1 MKNLVVVESPTK
13 SKTIERYLGPDFT
26 VLATVG
32 HFRDLDETAGKKYGG
47 VDPDNDF
54 SLSYAVYPSSKKIL
68 SEIVRTLKGCERL
81 ILATDPDREGEA
93 IAWHLHEYLTEKKA
107 LTYKTVHR
115 VVFHEITKKAVQKA
129 FKEPRDLDLHLV
141 NAAQARRALDMIL
154 GFGLS
159 EVLRHK
165 LPGTKRAG
173 RVQSPTLRLTCEREE
188 EIENF
193 VPREHWT
200 VDADLRTQA
209 GNDFKARLTHLD
221 GTKLEKFSLADE
233 AAAQRAVGL
242 VRAQTFTVASVKH
255 RQIQKRPS
263 APFRTSTLQQVASR
277 ILNMSPKHSAGVAQ
291 HLFQEGLITYMRTD
305 SVTLS
310 SDAISS
316 IRAAIENSGNFGK
329 KYLPAKPKYYTNKI
343 KNAQEAHEAIRPTD
357 ITRTTKDL
365 LVHLKRDAVR
375 LYDLIWKRT
384 MASQMENGLD
394 DQLSIDIGSFDQ
406 KIILHAAGST
416 VVFDGFRKL
425 YNEEKDNGSVQ
436 PKQEDHIP
444 DVKSDEPLKLD
455 AVSPAQHY
463 TKPPARYNEA
473 SLIAKLEELGIGRP
487 STYPTIISTLLKE
500 YVTLEDKQLIP
511 QGMGRG
517 VVLLLESS
525 FKSYVDYAFT
535 AELED
540 KLDEIS
546 NGRIAWKDVLEEFYG
561 PFSAQC
567 ESIKNLTNTDIL
579 NAMNEWAGARFFP
592 IDEKGEIEKCPKCKE
607 GKISFKWNK
616 QRGPFI
622 GCVNFPDCKYTLAF
636 SKTARDGLDGPRILG
651 KNGNGQTISLRRG
664 PYGHYVQQG
673 EAEDGRKPKRIKLP
687 DNVEPENCDLEIAIK
702 LLSLPRLIGNHPETA
717 EPITVTIGR
726 YGPYINHNN
735 DKRSLSP
742 EDDVL
747 TVGINRAV
755 SLLGEPK
762 QQRRGTKTIRSLG
775 AHPEDGNE
783 VAIYEGRY
791 GYYIKNN
798 KTTAGLPK
806 HFDVETITLDEAVQV
821 LAEKASKPKK
831 RTKKKGHTTKRKRK
845 PRPKT
850 ID

>member
-221 GTKLEKFSLADE
+221 GTKLEKFSLANE

-525 FKSYVDYAFT
+525 FESYVDYAFT
-535 AELED
+535 ADLED

-546 NGRIAWKDVLEEFYG
+546 NGRLAWKDVLEEFYG

-845 PRPKT
+845 PRPKK

>member
-165 LPGTKRAG
+165 LPGTRRAG

-357 ITRTTKDL
+357 ITRTTKGL

-525 FKSYVDYAFT
+525 FESYVDYAFT

-546 NGRIAWKDVLEEFYG
+546 NGRLAWKDVLEEFYG

-651 KNGNGQTISLRRG
+651 KNGNGQTISLRQG

-845 PRPKT
+845 PRPKK

>member
-115 VVFHEITKKAVQKA
+115 VVFHEITKKAVQEA

-165 LPGTKRAG
+165 LPGTRRAG

-316 IRAAIENSGNFGK
+316 IRAAIENSGNFGE

-357 ITRTTKDL
+357 ITRTTKGL

-525 FKSYVDYAFT
+525 FESYVDYAFT

-546 NGRIAWKDVLEEFYG
+546 NGRLAWKDVLEEFYG

>member
-200 VDADLRTQA
+200 VDAVLRTQA

-525 FKSYVDYAFT
+525 FESYVDYAFT

-546 NGRIAWKDVLEEFYG
+546 NGRLAWKDVLEEFYG

-831 RTKKKGHTTKRKRK
+831 RIKKKGHTTKRKRK
-845 PRPKT
+845 PRPKK

>member
-357 ITRTTKDL
+357 ITRTTKGL

-579 NAMNEWAGARFFP
+579 NTMNEWAGARFFP

-845 PRPKT
+845 PRPKK

>member
-357 ITRTTKDL
+357 ITRTTKGL

-525 FKSYVDYAFT
+525 FESYVDYAFT

-546 NGRIAWKDVLEEFYG
+546 NGRLAWKDVLEEFYG

-651 KNGNGQTISLRRG
+651 KNGNGQTISLRQG

-673 EAEDGRKPKRIKLP
+673 EAEDGRKPKRIKFP
-687 DNVEPENCDLEIAIK
+687 DNIEPKNCDLEIAIK

-806 HFDVETITLDEAVQV
+806 HFDVETITLDEAVQL

-845 PRPKT
+845 PRPKK

>member
-1 MKNLVVVESPTK
+1 MKSLVVVESPTK

-357 ITRTTKDL
+357 ITRTTKGL

-463 TKPPARYNEA
+463 TKPPAH
-473 SLIAKLEELGIGRP
+473 SFIALR
-487 STYPTIISTLLKE
+487 IS
-500 YVTLEDKQLIP
+500 
-511 QGMGRG
+511 
-517 VVLLLESS
+517 VLVRFLMDSHW
-525 FKSYVDYAFT
+525 
-535 AELED
+535 AE
-540 KLDEIS
+540 
-546 NGRIAWKDVLEEFYG
+546 NG
-561 PFSAQC
+561 P
-567 ESIKNLTNTDIL
+567 
-579 NAMNEWAGARFFP
+579 
-592 IDEKGEIEKCPKCKE
+592 
-607 GKISFKWNK
+607 
-616 QRGPFI
+616 
-622 GCVNFPDCKYTLAF
+622 
-636 SKTARDGLDGPRILG
+636 
-651 KNGNGQTISLRRG
+651 
-664 PYGHYVQQG
+664 
-673 EAEDGRKPKRIKLP
+673 
-687 DNVEPENCDLEIAIK
+687 
-702 LLSLPRLIGNHPETA
+702 
-717 EPITVTIGR
+717 
-726 YGPYINHNN
+726 
-735 DKRSLSP
+735 
-742 EDDVL
+742 
-747 TVGINRAV
+747 
-755 SLLGEPK
+755 
-762 QQRRGTKTIRSLG
+762 
-775 AHPEDGNE
+775 
-783 VAIYEGRY
+783 
-791 GYYIKNN
+791 
-798 KTTAGLPK
+798 
-806 HFDVETITLDEAVQV
+806 
-821 LAEKASKPKK
+821 
-831 RTKKKGHTTKRKRK
+831 
-845 PRPKT
+845 
-850 ID
+850 

>member
-525 FKSYVDYAFT
+525 FESYVDYAFT

-546 NGRIAWKDVLEEFYG
+546 NGRLAWKDVLEEFYG

-651 KNGNGQTISLRRG
+651 KNGNGQTISLRQG

-673 EAEDGRKPKRIKLP
+673 EAEDGRKPKRIKFP
-687 DNVEPENCDLEIAIK
+687 DNVEPKNCDLEIAIK

-742 EDDVL
+742 EDDVF

-831 RTKKKGHTTKRKRK
+831 RIKKKGHTTKRKRK
-845 PRPKT
+845 PRPKK

>member
-357 ITRTTKDL
+357 ITRTTKGL

-525 FKSYVDYAFT
+525 FESYVDYAFT

-546 NGRIAWKDVLEEFYG
+546 NGRLAWKDVLEEFYG

-651 KNGNGQTISLRRG
+651 KNGNRQTISLRRG

-673 EAEDGRKPKRIKLP
+673 EAEDRRKPKRIKLP

-742 EDDVL
+742 EDDVF

-831 RTKKKGHTTKRKRK
+831 RIKKKGHTTKRKRK
-845 PRPKT
+845 PRPKK

>member
-159 EVLRHK
+159 EVIRHK
-165 LPGTKRAG
+165 LPGTRRAG

-305 SVTLS
+305 SVILS

-329 KYLPAKPKYYTNKI
+329 KYLPAKPKYYTNRI

-357 ITRTTKDL
+357 ITRTTKGL

>member
-357 ITRTTKDL
+357 ITRTTKGL

-525 FKSYVDYAFT
+525 FESYVDYAFT
-535 AELED
+535 ADLED

-546 NGRIAWKDVLEEFYG
+546 NGRLAWKDVLEEFYG

-651 KNGNGQTISLRRG
+651 KNGNGQTISLRQG

-673 EAEDGRKPKRIKLP
+673 EAEDGRKPKRIKFP

-831 RTKKKGHTTKRKRK
+831 RIKKKGHTTKRKRK
-845 PRPKT
+845 PRPKK

>member
-165 LPGTKRAG
+165 LPGTRRAG

-357 ITRTTKDL
+357 ITRTTKGL

-525 FKSYVDYAFT
+525 FESYVDYAFT

-546 NGRIAWKDVLEEFYG
+546 NGRLAWKDVLEEFYG

-673 EAEDGRKPKRIKLP
+673 EAEDGRKPKRIKFP
-687 DNVEPENCDLEIAIK
+687 DNVEPKNCDLEIAIK

-742 EDDVL
+742 EDDVF
-747 TVGINRAV
+747 TIGINRAV

-762 QQRRGTKTIRSLG
+762 QQRRGNKKIRSLG

-845 PRPKT
+845 PRPKK

>member
-209 GNDFKARLTHLD
+209 GNAFKARLTHLD

-255 RQIQKRPS
+255 RQIQKRPP

-525 FKSYVDYAFT
+525 FESYVDYAFT

-673 EAEDGRKPKRIKLP
+673 EAEDGRKPKRIKFP
-687 DNVEPENCDLEIAIK
+687 DNVEPKNCDLEIAIK

-742 EDDVL
+742 EDDVF

-755 SLLGEPK
+755 SLLGDPK

>member
-165 LPGTKRAG
+165 LPGTRRAG

-305 SVTLS
+305 SVILS

-416 VVFDGFRKL
+416 IVFDGFRKL

-525 FKSYVDYAFT
+525 FESYVDYAFT

-845 PRPKT
+845 PRPKK

>member
-357 ITRTTKDL
+357 ITRTTKGL

-525 FKSYVDYAFT
+525 FESYVDYAFT

-546 NGRIAWKDVLEEFYG
+546 NGRLAWKDVLEEFYG

-651 KNGNGQTISLRRG
+651 KNGNRQTISLRRG

-687 DNVEPENCDLEIAIK
+687 DNIEPENCDLEIAIK

-742 EDDVL
+742 EDDVF

-806 HFDVETITLDEAVQV
+806 HFDVETITLDEA
-821 LAEKASKPKK
+821 
-831 RTKKKGHTTKRKRK
+831 
-845 PRPKT
+845 
-850 ID
+850 

>member
-525 FKSYVDYAFT
+525 FESYVDYAFT
-535 AELED
+535 ADLED

-546 NGRIAWKDVLEEFYG
+546 NGRLAWKDVLEEFYG

>member
-357 ITRTTKDL
+357 ITRTTKGL

-525 FKSYVDYAFT
+525 FESYVDYAFT

-845 PRPKT
+845 PRPKK

>member
-357 ITRTTKDL
+357 ITRTTKGL

-525 FKSYVDYAFT
+525 FESYVDYAFT

-546 NGRIAWKDVLEEFYG
+546 NGRLAWKDVLEEFYG

-673 EAEDGRKPKRIKLP
+673 EAEDRRKPKRIKLP

-845 PRPKT
+845 PRPKK

>member
-357 ITRTTKDL
+357 ITRTTKGL

-525 FKSYVDYAFT
+525 FESYVDYAFT

-546 NGRIAWKDVLEEFYG
+546 NGRLAWKDVLEEFYG

-673 EAEDGRKPKRIKLP
+673 EAEDGRKPKRIKFP
-687 DNVEPENCDLEIAIK
+687 DNVEPKNCDLEIAIK

-845 PRPKT
+845 PRPKK

>member
-115 VVFHEITKKAVQKA
+115 VVFHEITKKAVQEA

-209 GNDFKARLTHLD
+209 ENDFKARLTHLD

-546 NGRIAWKDVLEEFYG
+546 NGRLAWKDVLEEFYG

-742 EDDVL
+742 EDDVF

>member
-316 IRAAIENSGNFGK
+316 IRAAIENSGNFGE

-357 ITRTTKDL
+357 ITRTTKGL

-525 FKSYVDYAFT
+525 FESYVDYAFT

-546 NGRIAWKDVLEEFYG
+546 NGRLAWKDVLEEFYG

-651 KNGNGQTISLRRG
+651 KNGNRQTISLRRG

-673 EAEDGRKPKRIKLP
+673 EAEDGRKPKRIKFP
-687 DNVEPENCDLEIAIK
+687 DNIEPKNCDLEIAIK

-742 EDDVL
+742 EDDVF

>member
-357 ITRTTKDL
+357 ITRTTKGL

-525 FKSYVDYAFT
+525 FESYVDYAFT

-546 NGRIAWKDVLEEFYG
+546 NGRLAWKDVLEEFYG

-845 PRPKT
+845 PRPKK

>member
-357 ITRTTKDL
+357 ITRTTKGL

-525 FKSYVDYAFT
+525 FESYVDYAFT

-546 NGRIAWKDVLEEFYG
+546 NGRLAWKDVLEEFYG

-831 RTKKKGHTTKRKRK
+831 RIKKKGHTTKRKRK
-845 PRPKT
+845 PRPKK

>member
-525 FKSYVDYAFT
+525 FESYVDYAFT

-546 NGRIAWKDVLEEFYG
+546 NGRLAWKDVLEEFYG

>member
-115 VVFHEITKKAVQKA
+115 VVFHEITKKAVQEA

-357 ITRTTKDL
+357 ITRTTKGL

-525 FKSYVDYAFT
+525 FESYVDYAFT

-546 NGRIAWKDVLEEFYG
+546 NGRLAWKDVLEEFYG

-673 EAEDGRKPKRIKLP
+673 EAEDGRKPKRIKFP
-687 DNVEPENCDLEIAIK
+687 DNVEPKNCDLEIAIK
-702 LLSLPRLIGNHPETA
+702 LLCLPRLIGNHPETA

-831 RTKKKGHTTKRKRK
+831 RIKKKGHTTKRKRK
-845 PRPKT
+845 PRPKK

>member
-357 ITRTTKDL
+357 ITRTTKGL

-687 DNVEPENCDLEIAIK
+687 DNIEPEKCDLEIAIK

-845 PRPKT
+845 PRPKK

>member
-277 ILNMSPKHSAGVAQ
+277 ILNMSPKHSAAVAQ

-525 FKSYVDYAFT
+525 FESYVDYAFT

-546 NGRIAWKDVLEEFYG
+546 NGRLAWKDVLEEFYG

-673 EAEDGRKPKRIKLP
+673 EAEDRRKPKRIKLP
-687 DNVEPENCDLEIAIK
+687 DNIEPEKCDLEIAIK

-742 EDDVL
+742 EDDVF

-798 KTTAGLPK
+798 KTIAGLPK
-806 HFDVETITLDEAVQV
+806 HFDVETITLDEAAQV
-821 LAEKASKPKK
+821 LAEKASKPKN
-831 RTKKKGHTTKRKRK
+831 RTKKKGLTTKRKRK
-845 PRPKT
+845 PQPKKL
-850 ID
+850 D

>member
-165 LPGTKRAG
+165 LPGTRRAG

-305 SVTLS
+305 SVILS

-525 FKSYVDYAFT
+525 FESYVDYAFT

-546 NGRIAWKDVLEEFYG
+546 NGRLAWKDVLEEFYG

-845 PRPKT
+845 PRPKK

>member
-357 ITRTTKDL
+357 ITRTTKGL

-525 FKSYVDYAFT
+525 FESYVDYAFT

-546 NGRIAWKDVLEEFYG
+546 NGRLAWKDVLEEFYG

-651 KNGNGQTISLRRG
+651 KNGNRQTISLRRG

-742 EDDVL
+742 EDDVF

>member
-107 LTYKTVHR
+107 LTSKTVHR
-115 VVFHEITKKAVQKA
+115 VVFHEITKKAVQEA

-305 SVTLS
+305 SVILS

-673 EAEDGRKPKRIKLP
+673 EAEDRRKPKRIKLP

>member
-159 EVLRHK
+159 GVLRHK

-357 ITRTTKDL
+357 ITRTTKGL

-444 DVKSDEPLKLD
+444 DVKYDEPLKLD

-525 FKSYVDYAFT
+525 FESYVDYAFT

-546 NGRIAWKDVLEEFYG
+546 NGRLAWKDVLEEFYG

>member
-651 KNGNGQTISLRRG
+651 KNGNRQTISLRRG

-673 EAEDGRKPKRIKLP
+673 EAEDRRKPKRIKLP
-687 DNVEPENCDLEIAIK
+687 DNIEPENCDLEIAIK

-742 EDDVL
+742 EDDVF

-845 PRPKT
+845 PRPKK

>member
-525 FKSYVDYAFT
+525 FESYVDYAFT

-546 NGRIAWKDVLEEFYG
+546 NGRLAWKDVLEEFYG

-845 PRPKT
+845 PRPKK

>member
-357 ITRTTKDL
+357 ITRTTKGL

-525 FKSYVDYAFT
+525 FESYVDYAFT

-546 NGRIAWKDVLEEFYG
+546 NGRLAWKDVLEEFYG

-651 KNGNGQTISLRRG
+651 KNGNRQTISLRRG

-673 EAEDGRKPKRIKLP
+673 EAEDRRKPKRIKLP

-742 EDDVL
+742 EDDVF

-845 PRPKT
+845 PRPKK

>member
-357 ITRTTKDL
+357 ITRTTKGL

-525 FKSYVDYAFT
+525 FESYVDYAFT

-673 EAEDGRKPKRIKLP
+673 EAEDRRKPKRIKLP
-687 DNVEPENCDLEIAIK
+687 DNIEPEKCDLEIAIK

-845 PRPKT
+845 PRPKK

>member
-357 ITRTTKDL
+357 ITRTTKGL

-525 FKSYVDYAFT
+525 FESYVDYAFT

-546 NGRIAWKDVLEEFYG
+546 NGRLAWKDVLEEFYG

-673 EAEDGRKPKRIKLP
+673 EAEDGRKPKRIKFP
-687 DNVEPENCDLEIAIK
+687 DNIEPKNCDLEIAIK

-831 RTKKKGHTTKRKRK
+831 RIKKKGHTTKRKRK
-845 PRPKT
+845 PRPKK